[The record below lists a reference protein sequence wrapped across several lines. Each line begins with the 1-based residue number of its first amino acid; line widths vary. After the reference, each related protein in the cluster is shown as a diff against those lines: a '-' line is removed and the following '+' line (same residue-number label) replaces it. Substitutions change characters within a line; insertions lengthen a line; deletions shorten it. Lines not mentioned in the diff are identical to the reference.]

1 VIVGFT
7 IRPRSHST
15 STGRRATEVRRRVW
29 IAVGADLTVDT
40 VTNRTR
46 SLLRALPLTAVAL
59 ILVACGGASS
69 SSTFTLPKDA
79 KWEKQSGS
87 DVAVEARDNV
97 FVPQFIEVK
106 KGTTVTFENTGRNR
120 HNVLPDTEG
129 DFEDIPVDKLDPGMK
144 DSRTFDDVG
153 EFGYYCSLHGTAT
166 KGMFGAI
173 KVTE

>member
-1 VIVGFT
+1 M
-7 IRPRSHST
+7 RNSKWWRS
-15 STGRRATEVRRRVW
+15 A
-29 IAVGADLTVDT
+29 
-40 VTNRTR
+40 
-46 SLLRALPLTAVAL
+46 
-59 ILVACGGASS
+59 VACGALVVLAACGGGS
-69 SSTFTLPKDA
+69 SSTYELPSGE
-79 KWEKQSGS
+79 KWQPESGS
-87 DVAVEARDNV
+87 DVVVDARDNI